1 MKSLSRWILLL
12 ILLLLVGLAVPTTA
26 LAQDRSGDE
35 FVFGGVFTL
44 DEGDRLR
51 GNLYVFGGVATVE
64 EKARVSGD
72 VIVFGGAL
80 DIAGEVEGDITI
92 MGGNVELRETAV
104 VEGDVNSVGG
114 SITPAEGAVIEGDF
128 NEGLNAPFAIFT
140 PSVGP
145 RTIDRDIKV
154 DFNPIVDFLWFMFRT
169 FLWAALAI
177 VAVLFLP
184 RQTERT
190 ANAALAQPL
199 ISIGVGLLTI
209 IVVPIVLIIL
219 LITIIGIP
227 VSLLGMLALF
237 IIWALGIVS
246 LGTELGRRLAV
257 LLKQDWALPVSAGLG
272 TFILIFL
279 ANGIGQAVP
288 CVGWLVPLA
297 LGLLGVGAV
306 LLTRFGTQDYPPV
319 YPPAPGSP
327 VGPAPYGPPPG
338 TPGYPA
344 PGSHGPAGS
353 PRIVVPD
360 IPPHPE
366 GKPFPGDT
374 EASAPEAGAE
384 KDDDASRG
392 AQVF

>member
-1 MKSLSRWILLL
+1 MKSVSRWILLL
-12 ILLLLVGLAVPTTA
+12 VLLVVLAVPQTA

-51 GNLYVFGGVATVE
+51 GNLYVFGGAATIE
-64 EKARVSGD
+64 EDAQVSGD

-80 DIAGEVEGDITI
+80 DIAGEVQGDITI
-92 MGGNVELRETAV
+92 MGGNAELRDTAV
-104 VEGDVNSVGG
+104 IEGDVNAVGG
-114 SITPAEGAVIEGDF
+114 NISPAEGAIIEGDF
-128 NEGLNAPFAIFT
+128 NEGFNAPFAFFT
-140 PSVGP
+140 PPERP
-145 RTIDRDIKV
+145 RAIDRDINV
-154 DFNPIVDFLWFMFRT
+154 NFNPIVDFLWFMFRT

-190 ANAALAQPL
+190 AQAALSQPL

-237 IIWALGIVS
+237 VIWALGIVS

-272 TFILIFL
+272 TFILVFL
-279 ANGIGQAVP
+279 VNGIGRAVP

-306 LLTRFGTQDYPPV
+306 LLTRFGTQDYPPF

-327 VGPAPYGPPPG
+327 VGPAPYVPPPV

-344 PGSHGPAGS
+344 PGARGPAGS
-353 PRIVVPD
+353 PNIVVPD
-360 IPPHPE
+360 IPPRPE
-366 GKPFPGDT
+366 GESSPGDT
-374 EASAPEAGAE
+374 QTSAPEETAE
-384 KDDDASRG
+384 RDEDVPRGG